1 MVALQWCVS
10 FSVQFS
16 GSVVSDT
23 LWPHGLQ
30 HARLPC
36 PSPTLGACS
45 NSCPMSWWCR
55 CPLLLPSIFSGF
67 RVFSSES
74 VPYILWTK
82 YWSFRFSISLSE
94 EHSGLISVRSD
105 LFYLLAAQGTLK
117 SLLQHHGSKAWVI
130 YFIHSMLSVNSNL
143 LSPTFFRPQ
152 SPRTCSLYLCLWL
165 LL

>member
-1 MVALQWCVS
+1 M
-10 FSVQFS
+10 FS
-16 GSVVSDT
+16 SVRS
-23 LWPHGLQ
+23 LSLI
-30 HARLPC
+30 RLFVTPW
-36 PSPTLGACS
+36 TAACQASLSITNSQNLLKLMS
-45 NSCPMSWWCR
+45 NELVMPFNHLILC

-74 VPYILWTK
+74 VPYIMWTK

-130 YFIHSMLSVNSNL
+130 YFIHSMLSVSSNL
-143 LSPTFFRPQ
+143 LPPTFFRPQ